1 MRIAILSDIH
11 DHQRQ
16 LASALARCDGAEALI
31 CCGDL
36 CSPFIVVQL
45 AEGFTGPIHIV
56 FGNNDGDLFR
66 IGEQARR
73 FPHVTLHGEFA
84 QIDLGGQRFAVQH
97 FPEIARAVAA
107 SGMYNVVCYGHDH
120 RYAVDRVGNTLAINP
135 GAIMGGAGPS
145 TFVVYDTS
153 TGEARRHDVNN
164 EPLRES

>member
-1 MRIAILSDIH
+1 MRIAVLSDIH

-16 LASALARCDGAEALI
+16 LATALARCDDAETLI

-36 CSPFIVVQL
+36 CSPFIVTQL

-66 IGEQARR
+66 IGEHARR

-84 QIDLGGQRFAVQH
+84 QIDLGGQRVAVQH

-107 SGMYNVVCYGHDH
+107 SGLYDVVCYGHDH

-135 GAIMGGAGPS
+135 GAIMGGAVPS

-153 TGEARRHDVNN
+153 TGEACRHDVND
-164 EPLRES
+164 EPLRER